1 VAAAGFASIGFMNL
15 SLNHNSVGFYQIT
28 KLTIVPVT
36 LVINAFAYSVHA
48 SAKIK
53 IALLIL
59 LAGVGVATVSDVQ
72 LRPLGLIFGVLAV
85 LTTAVFQIWQGTK
98 QKEFGISATQLQA
111 GIASWQSAQALAV
124 AAATEMYCYA
134 PTEGCDTSTTF
145 FQDAFAGNATRQHV
159 LWIVLGTCFLALAV
173 NLCSFGLI
181 GRTSAITFQVVGH
194 AKTCLVLAGGY
205 MLFPAKLADT
215 QQLYNNIMGVSV
227 AMIGVILYGHLKHAV
242 GQDVPDCLD
251 QVCPGPVL
259 YLIEPKYSEG
269 EREETEG
276 LKGSAA

>member
-1 VAAAGFASIGFMNL
+1 
-15 SLNHNSVGFYQIT
+15 
-28 KLTIVPVT
+28 
-36 LVINAFAYSVHA
+36 
-48 SAKIK
+48 
-53 IALLIL
+53 
-59 LAGVGVATVSDVQ
+59 
-72 LRPLGLIFGVLAV
+72 
-85 LTTAVFQIWQGTK
+85 
-98 QKEFGISATQLQA
+98 
-111 GIASWQSAQALAV
+111 
-124 AAATEMYCYA
+124 MYCYA